1 MNNKTIQT
9 ALAALITNLNA
20 LENYDC
26 FRDQIICDFNI
37 STDDIQ
43 AIDNFYHVNKS
54 RFISSARILKKN
66 RWDDIQASL
75 PIIFGFVDIQA
86 LDNVWS
92 SYLDALRIKDNPPKN
107 PLAESICFALF
118 AEQSSQLNCVEKQ
131 IVRYERIR
139 NEVTYKHHENFI
151 FHVPIAVDLTELTH
165 LDSCIA
171 YMHECYRIEEFE
183 YNIPAIINKKDKTF
197 INENCTV
204 LFFKNLKK
212 EGIGTLSLSND
223 VREIVEKVIGC
234 QNLLEAYRFF
244 EERLPQSEFWGFLKK
259 LEQLGVWVIQQ
270 REG

>member
-1 MNNKTIQT
+1 MDNKTIQT

-20 LENYDC
+20 LENYDA
-26 FRDQIICDFNI
+26 FRDQIICDLNLNAN
-37 STDDIQ
+37 DMPV
-43 AIDNFYHVNKS
+43 IDNFYYGNKS
-54 RFISSARILKKN
+54 RFIASARILMKN
-66 RWDDIQASL
+66 RRDDINASL
-75 PIIFGFVDIQA
+75 PIVVGFLDTKS
-86 LDNVWS
+86 LDNVWD
-92 SYLDALRIKDNPPKN
+92 SYLNNLIFKDSPPKN

-118 AEQSSQLNCVEKQ
+118 AEQSPLLDCVEKQ

-151 FHVPIAVDLTELTH
+151 FHVPRAFDLTEFTY

-212 EGIGTLSLSND
+212 EGIGTLSLSNN

-234 QNLLEAYRFF
+234 QNLLMAYRFF
-244 EERLPQSEFWGFLKK
+244 EELLSQSEFLGFLKK
-259 LEQLGVWVIQQ
+259 LEQLGVWFIQQ

>member
-20 LENYDC
+20 LENYDS
-26 FRDQIICDFNI
+26 FRDQIICDLNL

-66 RWDDIQASL
+66 RWDDIKASL
-75 PIIFGFVDIQA
+75 PIIVGFVDISVS
-86 LDNVWS
+86 DNIWS
-92 SYLDALRIKDNPPKN
+92 NYLDTLKIKDNPPKN
-107 PLAESICFALF
+107 PLAESIFFALF
-118 AEQSSQLNCVEKQ
+118 AEQSALLNCIEKQ

-151 FHVPIAVDLTELTH
+151 FHAPMAADLNEFTH
-165 LDSCIA
+165 LNSCIA

-197 INENCTV
+197 AKENCTV
-204 LFFKNLKK
+204 LFFKNLKN
-212 EGIGTLSLSND
+212 EGIGTLSLSKD
-223 VREIVEKVIGC
+223 VREIIEKVIGC
-234 QNLLEAYRFF
+234 QNLLMAYRFF
-244 EERLPQSEFWGFLKK
+244 EERLSQSEFLGFLKK

>member
-1 MNNKTIQT
+1 MKTIQT

-20 LENYDC
+20 LENYYA
-26 FRDQIICDFNI
+26 FRDQIICELNL

-43 AIDNFYHVNKS
+43 VIDNFYHVNKS

-66 RWDDIQASL
+66 RWDDIKASL
-75 PIIFGFVDIQA
+75 PIIVGFVDIPV

-92 SYLDALRIKDNPPKN
+92 NYLDALTIKDNPPKN

-118 AEQSSQLNCVEKQ
+118 AEQSSLLNCVEKQ

-151 FHVPIAVDLTELTH
+151 FHVPMAVVLNEFTP
-165 LDSCIA
+165 LDSCIV
-171 YMHECYRIEEFE
+171 YMHECYRIDEFE
-183 YNIPAIINKKDKTF
+183 YNIPAIINKNDKTF

-223 VREIVEKVIGC
+223 VREIVDKVIGC
-234 QNLLEAYRFF
+234 QNLLVAYRFF
-244 EERLPQSEFWGFLKK
+244 EERLSQSEFWVFLKK

-270 REG
+270 RVG

>member
-1 MNNKTIQT
+1 MDNKTIQT

-20 LENYDC
+20 LENYGA
-26 FRDQIICDFNI
+26 FREQIIYDLNLN
-37 STDDIQ
+37 TNDMQ
-43 AIDNFYHVNKS
+43 VIDNFYHGNKS
-54 RFISSARILKKN
+54 RFIASARILKKN
-66 RWDDIQASL
+66 RGDDIKASL
-75 PIIFGFVDIQA
+75 PIVVGFLDTQS
-86 LDNVWS
+86 LDNVWD
-92 SYLDALRIKDNPPKN
+92 SYLDNLTIKDTPPKN

-118 AEQSSQLNCVEKQ
+118 AEQSSLLDYVEKQ

-151 FHVPIAVDLTELTH
+151 FHVPRAVDLNEFTH
-165 LDSCIA
+165 LDSCVA

-183 YNIPAIINKKDKTF
+183 YNIPTIINKKDRTF
-197 INENCTV
+197 IKENCTV

-212 EGIGTLSLSND
+212 EGIGTLSLSRD

-244 EERLPQSEFWGFLKK
+244 EERLSQSEFLGFLKK

-270 REG
+270 RVG